1 MRTLPAKETVR
12 VPLHTGIEIIFS
24 HENFDVQKTEE
35 YFSISPQVEGRF
47 EKHKKTLVFVPKQ
60 LKPET
65 LYTVIVKKGLPLL
78 DSAKT
83 LAEDYCFSFET
94 TKAEEGEK
102 KFSWEMDNRLVEFST
117 TEEPFFSVYFPTRTK
132 LPSVNIA
139 LYCYADDQAFT
150 QALQKR
156 DKIPSW
162 SYLTRNNHR
171 EDLSRLT
178 KYGEYQTEFRSV
190 DTYSHYLIFPEK
202 LPGGYYV
209 AEITAGEAVRQ
220 VWFQVTDLAVY
231 VVQDAEKSL
240 FWVNDLKTKKPVTGA
255 TVSLEKGKHK
265 VQGNE
270 EGVIV
275 VEQKRNGEKENSAET
290 EYALVQKGTQQIVVP
305 LVSMGQNT
313 EPKQIKSSD
322 YWKYLYLDREL
333 FKPGDTVNFWGVVA
347 PRKGAEP
354 LQEVVVELKGTGS
367 YYQWGESAPILSQKV
382 RLEQEIFTGGLKL
395 PVLNPGYYYL
405 AVKVG
410 ETTLLSKG
418 FSVKTYQKPIY
429 KISVEPEKMAI
440 FAGEK
445 VNFTAKA
452 AFFEGTPVP
461 KVSLSYNIW
470 EQQGTVKTDAQGVA
484 TIPFLVPRDSNAFNN
499 FFSPYR
505 SFYLGLNTSFPE
517 VGEIYTY
524 SNLWVFASKVY
535 LEGEVK
541 REGGDFVLTAQ
552 LSHVDLAKINQGED
566 LSHDNFISG
575 PAAGYTLKG
584 TLYQDV
590 WEKEGEGWETY
601 NFITKTVEKRYNYRH
616 SVKQVGELETV
627 TDEQGKATYRGPWNL
642 DPENSYY
649 LELTAQD
656 KEGRPIKKRI
666 DIFPHSQRDDGYKYY
681 HFQTEKEEQVF
692 TPGEQV
698 AMLFKEN
705 NQVSP
710 ARKNGYLFYRGQEVI
725 ADYGVFDQAEYRFN
739 FKK

>member
-1 MRTLPAKETVR
+1 M
-12 VPLHTGIEIIFS
+12 
-24 HENFDVQKTEE
+24 
-35 YFSISPQVEGRF
+35 
-47 EKHKKTLVFVPKQ
+47 
-60 LKPET
+60 
-65 LYTVIVKKGLPLL
+65 
-78 DSAKT
+78 
-83 LAEDYCFSFET
+83 
-94 TKAEEGEK
+94 
-102 KFSWEMDNRLVEFST
+102 
-117 TEEPFFSVYFPTRTK
+117 
-132 LPSVNIA
+132 
-139 LYCYADDQAFT
+139 
-150 QALQKR
+150 
-156 DKIPSW
+156 
-162 SYLTRNNHR
+162 
-171 EDLSRLT
+171 T

-429 KISVEPEKMAI
+429 KISVEPEEMAI

-499 FFSPYR
+499 FSA
-505 SFYLGLNTSFPE
+505 L
-517 VGEIYTY
+517 I
-524 SNLWVFASKVY
+524 
-535 LEGEVK
+535 
-541 REGGDFVLTAQ
+541 VL
-552 LSHVDLAKINQGED
+552 
-566 LSHDNFISG
+566 FI
-575 PAAGYTLKG
+575 
-584 TLYQDV
+584 
-590 WEKEGEGWETY
+590 
-601 NFITKTVEKRYNYRH
+601 
-616 SVKQVGELETV
+616 
-627 TDEQGKATYRGPWNL
+627 
-642 DPENSYY
+642 
-649 LELTAQD
+649 
-656 KEGRPIKKRI
+656 
-666 DIFPHSQRDDGYKYY
+666 
-681 HFQTEKEEQVF
+681 
-692 TPGEQV
+692 
-698 AMLFKEN
+698 
-705 NQVSP
+705 
-710 ARKNGYLFYRGQEVI
+710 
-725 ADYGVFDQAEYRFN
+725 
-739 FKK
+739 